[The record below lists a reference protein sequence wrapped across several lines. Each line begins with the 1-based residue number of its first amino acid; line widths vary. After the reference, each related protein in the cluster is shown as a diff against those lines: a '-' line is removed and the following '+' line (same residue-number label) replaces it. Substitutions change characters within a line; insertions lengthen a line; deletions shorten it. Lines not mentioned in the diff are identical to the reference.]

1 LKHHNW
7 SELEKLFRC
16 EGEERLLDK
25 IVRNAENYQAAI
37 EESLEKAQ
45 KLNENAHQSPKKRL

>member
-1 LKHHNW
+1 
-7 SELEKLFRC
+7 LFRC

-25 IVRNAENYQAAI
+25 VVRNAENYQAAI